1 MTKTQNAISPE
12 NAMSPARKQPDTET
26 YAGRFAVHIRELRL
40 KKGLSVEELA
50 EKSGI
55 PAPSL
60 YQWEAGNYTPPVE
73 RLLNLSKGLGLK
85 SVQKVLPHE

>member
-1 MTKTQNAISPE
+1 
-12 NAMSPARKQPDTET
+12 MSPARKQPDTET

-55 PAPSL
+55 PPTTI
-60 YQWEAGNYTPPVE
+60 YNWERARNSPLVHQLPD
-73 RLLNLSKGLGLK
+73 LAKGLGFRDIGKLFPK
-85 SVQKVLPHE
+85 E